1 MVIMSESSEI
11 SGIDDVDEIVVGL
24 DLSPSSTLALHWAA
38 AQARRTGTRLRAV
51 HALDVP
57 PGLAAAG
64 LVTYPSIVS
73 SDRVDAAYREAVSA
87 VWDSVDPE
95 PEWRL
100 QFIGDEAGPLL
111 VRESAHSVMLVI
123 GTREHVGFGRI
134 MMGSVSHYCL
144 SHARCPIVAVPS
156 TGARRTDEAEP
167 AHAAGANVST

>member
-1 MVIMSESSEI
+1 MSRPAEPKSSGGRDRVLDAGRAAYFRLGRRPAPRRDIDLTTAGPSAVVRVPALFTVVVIIEEDDEI

-64 LVTYPSIVS
+64 LVTYPCIVS

-100 QFIGDEAGPLL
+100 QFMGERR
-111 VRESAHSVMLVI
+111 VRCWC
-123 GTREHVGFGRI
+123 
-134 MMGSVSHYCL
+134 VS
-144 SHARCPIVAVPS
+144 
-156 TGARRTDEAEP
+156 RRMR
-167 AHAAGANVST
+167 